1 MNGRNFKLSISNMRF
16 YIFTRM
22 VWKFKLSGLIFVMD
36 SIYRSPYAIGS
47 HRSLFF
53 FLPSGLRVKQRYR
66 VHVQACCFAFALPS
80 HQLPEFIFFFLQ
92 SHLALL
98 RTPFSDP
105 LFRTP
110 RMARFCSIPSHPHV
124 TSGLKAWSHQK
135 MTQFFF
141 CLDTICLVEV
151 PTSVQEF
158 KGHQKKSMMKGKPS
172 GTSLNNDAIL
182 HGLQLSC

>member
-110 RMARFCSIPSHPHV
+110 FFGPLFRTPFFGPPFSDPQNGTILLHSFPSTCHFWIKGMVSPENDSIFFALTPY
-124 TSGLKAWSHQK
+124 AW
-135 MTQFFF
+135 
-141 CLDTICLVEV
+141 
-151 PTSVQEF
+151 
-158 KGHQKKSMMKGKPS
+158 
-172 GTSLNNDAIL
+172 
-182 HGLQLSC
+182 